1 MIRALVVAAGSA
13 AIVVAGVAGC
23 SSDKKAETKTEASK
37 SEATASASASSVEV
51 TSGNMTASAGAGTA
65 KVTIDGQPKD
75 VAGQVACTSTGG
87 TFNIAIGNATSGIA
101 VMMAEDG
108 SNVTSVALGN
118 IDGVALGYQQG
129 APGGS
134 ASATKD
140 GKNYKISGTATG
152 VDMANPMQPMTKPFE
167 IEVSCP

>member
-23 SSDKKAETKTEASK
+23 SSEKKSGTAGETKAE
-37 SEATASASASSVEV
+37 ASSSMEM
-51 TSGNMTASAGAGTA
+51 TSGAMTASAGAGTA
-65 KVTIDGQPKD
+65 KVTIDGQPQE
-75 VAGQVACTSTGG
+75 VAGQVACTNAGG
-87 TFNIAIGNATSGIA
+87 MFNIAIGNATSGIA
-101 VMMAEDG
+101 VVMAEDG
-108 SNVTSVALGN
+108 SNVTSVGLGN
-118 IDGVALGYQQG
+118 VNGVALGYQQG
-129 APGGS
+129 APGGT
-134 ASATKD
+134 ATATKD

>member
-23 SSDKKAETKTEASK
+23 SSDKKAETK
-37 SEATASASASSVEV
+37 SETTASASSVQV
-51 TSGNMTASAGAGTA
+51 TSGNMSASAGAGTA
-65 KVTIDGQPKD
+65 KVTIDGQAKD
-75 VAGQVACTSTGG
+75 MAGQVACTSTGG
-87 TFNIAIGNATSGIA
+87 TFNIAIGNATGGIG
-101 VMMAEDG
+101 VVMAEDG
-108 SNVTSVALGN
+108 SSVTSVGLGN

-152 VDMANPMQPMTKPFE
+152 VDMANPTAPVTKPFE

>member
-23 SSDKKAETKTEASK
+23 SSEKKAETK
-37 SEATASASASSVEV
+37 SESTASASSVQA
-51 TSGNMTASAGAGTA
+51 TSGTMTASTGAGTA
-65 KVTIDGQPKD
+65 KVTIDGQPQD
-75 VAGQVACTSTGG
+75 VAGQVACTNAGG
-87 TFNIAIGNATSGIA
+87 SFSIAIGNPTGGIA
-101 VMMAEDG
+101 VVMAEDG
-108 SNVTSVALGN
+108 SNVTSVGLGN
-118 IDGVALGYQQG
+118 VNGVALGYQQG

-134 ASATKD
+134 ATATKD

-152 VDMANPMQPMTKPFE
+152 VDMANPMAPTTKPFE